1 MHSRTSGMLEEINLI
16 SLKPKIPQNI
26 NNTTAEPDELHQ
38 KVLYLFSGESYLIL
52 QLSATSGNKAMN
64 LFGVLLFFV

>member
-1 MHSRTSGMLEEINLI
+1 M
-16 SLKPKIPQNI
+16 
-26 NNTTAEPDELHQ
+26 AEPDELHQ

-64 LFGVLLFFV
+64 LFGVLLFFVWNSSKNITSLK